1 MLNVDL
7 HLHTRYSPDA
17 VIPPDE
23 LVERAVEVGLDRVA
37 VTDHG
42 EVDGALEAR
51 ARHRERVIVGEEV
64 RCACRTEVIGLFLS
78 RRIPDGLPLEET
90 VERIRD
96 QGGVVYVPHPY
107 AYAWRAGARAHRA
120 LPRADVVEVANA
132 RAFLPWWNR
141 RARRAAREL
150 GLPGCAGSDAHF
162 PREMGRAF
170 TRMPAFDG
178 PDAFRRAVRRAEPVL
193 RRITGPTGH
202 LESMLHKGARLAAD
216 AIIPDGGGA
225 DRRRALPLPGR
236 GGSARRQEA

>member
-17 VIPPDE
+17 VTPPGE
-23 LVERAVEVGLDRVA
+23 VVERAVEAGLDRIA

-51 ARHRERVIVGEEV
+51 ARHPDRVIVGEEV
-64 RCACRTEVIGLFLS
+64 RCRCRTEVIGLFLS
-78 RRIPDGLPLEET
+78 RRIPDGLALEET

-107 AYAWRAGARAHRA
+107 AYAWSATSRAARA

-141 RARRAAREL
+141 RARRAARDR

-170 TRMPAFDG
+170 TRMPAFEG
-178 PDAFRRAVRRAEPVL
+178 PESFLRAVSGAEPVL
-193 RRITGPTGH
+193 MRVTGPAGH
-202 LESMLHKGARLAAD
+202 LESLVRKGARLAA
-216 AIIPDGGGA
+216 GA
-225 DRRRALPLPGR
+225 LTSGSAPEGR
-236 GGSARRQEA
+236 GRTLPVPGHGSSARGQEA